1 MQLGKYL
8 PIPQWGKKVAAS
20 DTPASSD
27 PPKKHQPPHT
37 APSPQVAAPAPPPNS
52 SVPPPQPTPIS
63 AMPSTAIPPKHVS
76 DQPPSFQLVP
86 YTQAPSSPASSPDT
100 IPSLKLPR
108 SSPSNQRFSTF
119 TDQLNFFTKPITTF
133 SLDSTPWMLGGDF
146 NQILHPAE
154 HSSTAVSSLSPD
166 MIQFK
171 DCLSQMGMF
180 DLRFQGSFFSWTNR
194 YPEASIAK
202 KLDRLLINSQILT
215 LYPDCSAF
223 FLPSLTSDHA
233 SCMLN
238 LAYKIPSCDTR
249 PFKFF
254 SYLSKHPCF
263 HQVVLDSWT
272 QAGSW
277 NLNALVQ
284 IMQAPTPQLFELE
297 KQAIDRWN
305 YLRMI
310 EECYFTQRS
319 RINWLKEGDLNTTY
333 FFLIVQTRLNF
344 NIIRLFTL
352 PSGTILTDPLEMS
365 SHAVRHFSSTLGPGP
380 PHCVVTA
387 STAEW
392 FQSLSPFRCDQD
404 QSIKMTAIPTCEE
417 ITTVMHKLNPNK
429 APGPDGL
436 TSGFYKATWSILGNE
451 VTASIQHFFF
461 SSFMP
466 SATNSTILTLVPKHA
481 RASLITDF

>member
-1 MQLGKYL
+1 MFIYTS
-8 PIPQWGKKVAAS
+8 VYAS
-20 DTPASSD
+20 NESSEHTD
-27 PPKKHQPPHT
+27 LWVELLNTHQ
-37 APSPQVAAPAPPPNS
+37 
-52 SVPPPQPTPIS
+52 
-63 AMPSTAIPPKHVS
+63 
-76 DQPPSFQLVP
+76 
-86 YTQAPSSPASSPDT
+86 
-100 IPSLKLPR
+100 
-108 SSPSNQRFSTF
+108 
-119 TDQLNFFTKPITTF
+119 TF

-277 NLNALVQ
+277 NLNALVWKQKQIKSDLKQLNKEFFSQISLRVSEANRVLQDVQVQ